1 VIGYGAIKMRL
12 RREIHVMIAFILLI
26 FAILLTYLYPI
37 PMVMAIYLVLL
48 GGWIFITGIF
58 EKGKEYEVFIKT
70 PTNRVVFGGFILAI
84 GVPLIT
90 YLTLHDARIAL
101 VNLII
106 VITLTLFV
114 AMYTERKR

>member
-1 VIGYGAIKMRL
+1 MV
-12 RREIHVMIAFILLI
+12 AFILLI
-26 FAILLTYLYPI
+26 FAILLTYLYPLTT
-37 PMVMAIYLVLL
+37 VMAIYLVLL

-70 PTNRVVFGGFILAI
+70 PTSRILLGGFILAI

-90 YLTLHDARIAL
+90 YLMLHDTRIAL

-106 VITLTLFV
+106 VIVLTVFV
-114 AMYTERKR
+114 AMYTERER